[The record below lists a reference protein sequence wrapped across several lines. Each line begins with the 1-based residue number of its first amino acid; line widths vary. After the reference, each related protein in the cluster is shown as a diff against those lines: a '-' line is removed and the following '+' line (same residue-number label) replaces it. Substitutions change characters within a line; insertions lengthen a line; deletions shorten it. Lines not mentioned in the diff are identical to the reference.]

1 MTKTADKQIKIKLVR
16 SLIGCSEAQRKVA
29 KALGFTKRD
38 QVVEHYNSP
47 VIMGM
52 VNKISHL
59 LEVTEQP
66 IVSDPY

>member
-1 MTKTADKQIKIKLVR
+1 MAKTAKTANKKVQIKLVK

-29 KALGFTKRD
+29 KALGFTKKD
-38 QVVEHYNSP
+38 QIVEHEESP

-59 LEVTEQP
+59 LEV
-66 IVSDPY
+66 IK